1 MHCIGSMLSASTQ
14 PIFSQLW
21 FGQSTLLTC
30 HFPSFTSIVKSP
42 TLPLTVYVASTPES
56 NYCTISPRYTTTS
69 HSPFACSFGAPLSE
83 LFVLLNIVGIN
94 LKTRI
99 STIDN
104 VVIIPSAIYSLFHI
118 CSLQYKRYRLFISYP
133 KEVSYLPLQDMHSQ
147 RFLQVVYQSKN
158 RNRSFQ
164 SLYR

>member
-1 MHCIGSMLSASTQ
+1 MFDNHYMNIILILNCICRYDIYIPLGMHCIGSMLSASTQ

-21 FGQSTLLTC
+21 FGPSTLLTC
-30 HFPSFTSIVKSP
+30 HFPSFTFIVKSP

-56 NYCTISPRYTTTS
+56 NYCTISPRYTTTI

-83 LFVLLNIVGIN
+83 LFVLLNIVGTN

-104 VVIIPSAIYSLFHI
+104 VVIIPSAIYSLF
-118 CSLQYKRYRLFISYP
+118 SYLLLQYK
-133 KEVSYLPLQDMHSQ
+133 
-147 RFLQVVYQSKN
+147 
-158 RNRSFQ
+158 
-164 SLYR
+164 